1 LARISRKLRGER
13 EPSMYGDEESGTP
26 PEELYTMEDAEEA
39 LTWAEHTLKLVAK
52 LYDEVAKNM

>member
-1 LARISRKLRGER
+1 LARISRKLRRER

-39 LTWAEHTLKLVAK
+39 LTWAQYTLKLVAK
-52 LYDEVAKNM
+52 LYNDVARNT